1 MHPGQ
6 WLWEE
11 GQVYYHGL
19 GFRKKDR
26 ERGMSMIEASASS
39 GFPMAVAYC
48 HYYGWNGFKM
58 DEKKAFD
65 MFVEMKKENGYH
77 WAQYMLG
84 KCYEYG
90 HGVGNDDKKRFEYFS
105 LSAEQGNSLAM
116 NDLASCYDKGL
127 GTDVNKTK
135 AFELFEKSANLG
147 YCFAMYNVGTYYK
160 NGSWGVTKDL
170 KKARE
175 WNTKAADQGQPN
187 AQTSLNNNW

>member
-1 MHPGQ
+1 M
-6 WLWEE
+6 
-11 GQVYYHGL
+11 
-19 GFRKKDR
+19 
-26 ERGMSMIEASASS
+26 
-39 GFPMAVAYC
+39 
-48 HYYGWNGFKM
+48 
-58 DEKKAFD
+58 
-65 MFVEMKKENGYH
+65 
-77 WAQYMLG
+77 
-84 KCYEYG
+84 
-90 HGVGNDDKKRFEYFS
+90 
-105 LSAEQGNSLAM
+105 SAEQGNSLAM

-175 WNTKAADQGQPN
+175 WYTKAAAQGHTD